1 MRRILVTAAAVI
13 ALLLM
18 TPLVPAG
25 ATAPADVEIVVP
37 DFEGPFVATGAA
49 VDDGVI
55 CGAGE
60 VFTTFVKA
68 SGFQSNQHLI
78 LKVGK
83 VFICGDGSGTFDAK
97 LEVRIDFDTGVSFQ
111 WVVVGGTGDY
121 ERLRGSGS
129 GFVLQPDTDVYS
141 GGLHIN

>member
-1 MRRILVTAAAVI
+1 MRRILATAAVAV
-13 ALLLM
+13 AMLLL
-18 TPLVPAG
+18 TPMVPAA
-25 ATAPADVEIVVP
+25 ATPPAGVEIVVP
-37 DFEGPFVATGAA
+37 DFEGAFVATGPA

-55 CGAGE
+55 CGTGE
-60 VFTTFVKA
+60 VETTFVKP

-83 VFICGDGSGTFDAK
+83 LFTCDDGTGTFSAK

-111 WVVVGGTGDY
+111 WVIKGGTGDY

-129 GFVLQPDTDVYS
+129 GFVVTDDTDVYQ